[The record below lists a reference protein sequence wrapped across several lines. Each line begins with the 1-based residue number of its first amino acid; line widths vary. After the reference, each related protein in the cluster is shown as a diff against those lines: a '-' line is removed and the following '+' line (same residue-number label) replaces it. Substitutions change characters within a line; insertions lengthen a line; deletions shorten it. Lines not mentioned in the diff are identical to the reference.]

1 MRRLRRRPRFSVA
14 LVGVVVGLTGLTAL
28 AVGGVAWIDQR
39 GRSAVLHDTAT
50 ALAARRAASE
60 IARFLRHAEATVS
73 LGPEL
78 VARGALDPSDDAALE
93 RFVLSVLRVHPHLS
107 WVSYGDRDD
116 RFVGAWRDAG
126 GHLYVNRSFP
136 RGDRIRLEEDMILP
150 DGGRMASRRSDDH
163 GYRPRE
169 RPHYRLA
176 ALERE
181 VVWTGPYE
189 FYGSGGAGV
198 TCAAPLLDGQ
208 GRVRGVF
215 TVDFS
220 LRHLG
225 DFLDAVQVS
234 PRGRA
239 FLATRSGAL
248 VAAAGSGP
256 ALAQTADLA
265 AAASRAARAETPLTV
280 SLDGERYRVRSVAL
294 GVPEP
299 PWLVHVA
306 VPERDYTEPVDAQA
320 RRSGLLALGA
330 LGLAVGTGLG
340 MARWLARP
348 LRELADA
355 ARRIR
360 GGELDLVLT
369 PRSRD
374 EIGVLTR
381 AVADMARALRD
392 RDFIRETFG
401 RYVSPEVAEQ
411 FLRDRDALR
420 LGGELRAVTIL
431 MSDLRGFSVLSERL
445 GPETMITVLNRYL
458 ASMTPV
464 ILEHGGLIN
473 EFIGDAILVLF
484 GAPLARPDDT
494 ERAVRCARAMQQ
506 TLAGLND
513 EHRRSGLPELAMGIG
528 LHHGEVVAGNIGTT
542 ERAKYGVVGSA
553 VNVAA
558 RLQALSRAGE
568 IVASEAVVVRAG
580 AGAAFGDPAE
590 VRLRG
595 LQAPVRVFRL
605 RPQPPR

>member
-1 MRRLRRRPRFSVA
+1 M
-14 LVGVVVGLTGLTAL
+14 
-28 AVGGVAWIDQR
+28 AWLDQR
-39 GRSAVLHDTAT
+39 ARAAALQDAAT
-50 ALAARRAASE
+50 VQAARLAASE
-60 IARFLRHAEATVS
+60 IARFLRHAEAIVS

-78 VARGALDPSDDAALE
+78 VARGALDPADDADLE
-93 RFVLSVLRVHPHLS
+93 RFVLGVLRVHPHLS

-136 RGDRIRLEEDMILP
+136 RGGRIVLEEDLILP
-150 DGGRMASRRSDDH
+150 DGGRLPARRSDDH
-163 GYRPRE
+163 GYRPRR

-176 ALERE
+176 AARRGI
-181 VVWTGPYE
+181 VWTEPYE
-189 FYGSGGAGV
+189 FYGSGGPGI
-198 TCAAPLLDGQ
+198 TCAAPLIDDR

-220 LRHLG
+220 LRRLG

-248 VAAAGSGP
+248 VAAAGSGRD
-256 ALAQTADLA
+256 TARDVDLA
-265 AAASRAARAETPLTV
+265 AAAGRAAGDADASLTLT
-280 SLDGERYRVRSVAL
+280 LDGERYLVRSVAL

-299 PWLVHVA
+299 PWRVHVA
-306 VPERDYTEPVDAQA
+306 VPERDYTEPVDVQA
-320 RRSGLLALGA
+320 RRSGLFGLLALS
-330 LGLAVGTGLG
+330 LAIAAGLG

-360 GGELDLVLT
+360 QGQLDLTLT
-369 PRSRD
+369 AQGRD

-401 RYVSPEVAEQ
+401 RYVSPEVAEH
-411 FLRDRDALR
+411 FLRDRAALR

-431 MSDLRGFSVLSERL
+431 MSDLRGFSSLSERL
-445 GPETMITVLNRYL
+445 GPEGTITVLNRYL
-458 ASMTPV
+458 ARMTPV

-494 ERAVRCARAMQQ
+494 ERAVRCARAMQR
-506 TLAGLND
+506 TLAALNA
-513 EHRRSGLPELAMGIG
+513 EHRRAGLPELAMGIG
-528 LHHGEVVAGNIGTT
+528 LHQGEVVAGNIGTA
-542 ERAKYGVVGSA
+542 ERVKYGVVGPA

-558 RLQALSRAGE
+558 RLQALSGAGE
-568 IVASEAVVVRAG
+568 IVVSQAVAARAG
-580 AGAAFGDPAE
+580 AQGPFGAPSE
-590 VRLRG
+590 VWLKGMRAPLTVCRL
-595 LQAPVRVFRL
+595 L
-605 RPQPPR
+605 PQPPR